1 MTAGKGI
8 VHSERNNSDRP
19 LRLLQMWIFADRRGL
34 EPSWEQQRFT
44 EQERRDRLLPIVVAE
59 GASGGNAVHIHQDAS
74 LYVSSLGAGRQVEH
88 ALGSGR
94 KAYLFVIDG
103 SVTVNGQKMQ
113 KQDAARIE
121 DESRLAIQA
130 DKNSELI
137 LIDLPGKFD
146 VNN

>member
-1 MTAGKGI
+1 M
-8 VHSERNNSDRP
+8 
-19 LRLLQMWIFADRRGL
+19 
-34 EPSWEQQRFT
+34 
-44 EQERRDRLLPIVVAE
+44 
-59 GASGGNAVHIHQDAS
+59 
-74 LYVSSLGAGRQVEH
+74 YVSSLGTGKKVEQ
-88 ALGSGR
+88 ALGSDR

-121 DESRLAIQA
+121 DESKLTIKA

-146 VNN
+146 ANN